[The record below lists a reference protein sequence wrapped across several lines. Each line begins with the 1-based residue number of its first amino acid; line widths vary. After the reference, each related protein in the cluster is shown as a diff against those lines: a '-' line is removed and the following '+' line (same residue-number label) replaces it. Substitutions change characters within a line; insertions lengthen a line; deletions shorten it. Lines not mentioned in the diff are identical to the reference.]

1 MKGFKKYLTIALV
14 ALMST
19 ACVNDDTDFSELI
32 NGGKNDNDTI
42 PEEVITPIDIDL
54 DFTALDEAD
63 DIVPTDE
70 TDPAYNDYEENT
82 DWRYTITIHY
92 DGETATLDG
101 NTTRVRSTVAGAHV
115 VIRSTSARV
124 NYVVTGASDN
134 GSLKI
139 YSENKFKLTLAGV
152 SLTNPTGAAIN
163 NQGGKS
169 LYLVLA
175 DSTENSLADGTTYTD
190 IDGED
195 QKGAL
200 FSEWQVLVSG
210 KGSLT
215 VTANARHGLCSDDY
229 FRFRPGC
236 KVHVKSAVG
245 HGIKANDGITI
256 DGGVL
261 NIEVAGAGAKGIR
274 CDSTMTVNGGRTTIL
289 ATGGVDITPSTDI
302 APADTSSCAGIKCD
316 YALSIHGGN
325 VLIKATGEGGKG
337 VNNTGDVLITGG
349 ALQVVTT
356 GVKGLASPK
365 GIKGDGILNVTGGYV
380 YSYSANAAPIDTS
393 EGILVADSYTTWET
407 LPRRV
412 IISFIG
418 D

>member
-1 MKGFKKYLTIALV
+1 MMA
-14 ALMST
+14 T
-19 ACVNDDTDFSELI
+19 ACVNDDTDFSDLI
-32 NGGKNDNDTI
+32 NGGSNDTI
-42 PEEVITPIDIDL
+42 PEETVTPIDIDL
-54 DFTALDEAD
+54 DFSTLDEVD
-63 DIVPTDE
+63 DVVPTDE
-70 TDPAYNDYEENT
+70 ADPTYNDYEENT
-82 DWRYTITIHY
+82 DWSYIINIDY
-92 DGETATLDG
+92 DGETATLSG
-101 NTTRVRSTVAGAHV
+101 NTSRVRSTVTGGHV
-115 VIRSTSARV
+115 VIRSASARV
-124 NYVVTGASDN
+124 NYVVTGSSDN

-175 DSTENSLADGTTYTD
+175 DGTENMLADGATYTD

-200 FSEWQVLVSG
+200 FSEGQVLVSG

-215 VTANARHGLCSDDY
+215 IDGQGRHGLVSDDY

-236 KVHVKSAVG
+236 KVHVKCANG

-261 NIEVAGAGAKGIR
+261 NIEISGDGYKGFR
-274 CDSTMTVNGGRTTIL
+274 CDSTMTINGGRTTIV
-289 ATGGVDITPSTDI
+289 ATGDASVTPATDI
-302 APADTSSCAGIKCD
+302 ALADTSSCAGIKCD
-316 YALSIHGGN
+316 YALTINGGN

-337 VNNTGDVLITGG
+337 VNNTGDIIVTGG

-356 GVKGLASPK
+356 GTKGLASPK
-365 GIKGDGILNVTGGYV
+365 GIKGDGRLTVTGGYV
-380 YSYSANAAPIDTS
+380 YSYSANGSPIDPDG
-393 EGILVADSYTTWET
+393 GIFVADGYTLWENKAK
-407 LPRRV
+407 RV
-412 IISFIG
+412 IISFLAI

>member
-1 MKGFKKYLTIALV
+1 MKAMKKYLTILLV
-14 ALMST
+14 AVMATS
-19 ACVNDDTDFSELI
+19 CVNDDTDFSDLI
-32 NGGKNDNDTI
+32 NGGGNDTI
-42 PEEVITPIDIDL
+42 PEEVITPIDIEL
-54 DFTALDEAD
+54 DYSVLNEPD
-63 DIVPTDE
+63 DVVPTDE
-70 TDPAYNDYEENT
+70 ADPSYNDYEENT
-82 DWRYTITIHY
+82 NWSYTINIDY
-92 DGETATLDG
+92 DGETATLSG
-101 NTTRVRSTVAGAHV
+101 NTSRVRSTVTGGHV
-115 VIRSTSARV
+115 VIRSTSARI
-124 NYVVTGASDN
+124 NYVVTGTSDN

-175 DSTENSLADGTTYTD
+175 DGTENILTDGVNYTD

-200 FSEWQVLVSG
+200 FSEGQVLVSG

-215 VTANARHGLCSDDY
+215 IDGHGRHGMVSDDY

-236 KVHVKSAVG
+236 KVHIKCANG

-256 DGGVL
+256 DGGVF
-261 NIEVAGAGAKGIR
+261 NIEVAGDGYKGFR
-274 CDSTMTVNGGRTTIL
+274 CDSTMTVNGGRTTII
-289 ATGGVDITPSTDI
+289 ATGGVSVTAATDI

-316 YALSIHGGN
+316 YALTINGGN
-325 VLIKATGEGGKG
+325 VFVKATGEGGKG
-337 VNNTGDVLITGG
+337 LNNTGDIIVTGG

-356 GVKGLASPK
+356 GIKGLASPK
-365 GIKGDGILNVTGGYV
+365 GIKGDGMFTVTGGYV
-380 YSYSANAAPIDTS
+380 YSYSANGSPIDPDG
-393 EGILVADSYTTWET
+393 GIVVADGYTLWENKA
-407 LPRRV
+407 RRV
-412 IISFIG
+412 IISFLTI